1 MDGPGAAAQKAVR
14 IERAESKEK
23 KRKEK
28 SSKEQRRY
36 RSNCELG
43 SDERSKRNS
52 VSERRVGRW

>member
-1 MDGPGAAAQKAVR
+1 MDGPSAAAQKVVR
-14 IERAESKEK
+14 MERAEGEEK
-23 KRKEK
+23 KRKK
-28 SSKEQRRY
+28 GSKEQRKY